1 MKDSSIRV
9 LLAKPGLD
17 SHESGIKMIAA
28 GLRDA
33 GMEVIYLGVFQ
44 SSESIVSTAL
54 EEDVDVIG
62 LSYLS
67 GGHQG
72 LTAELMEALKDAG
85 LAHVNVIC
93 GGIIPDDDHA
103 GLKAIGVKGV
113 YGPGTPMAEVAEE
126 IESFMRGAK

>member
-1 MKDSSIRV
+1 MNDPAIRV

-44 SSESIVSTAL
+44 TSDGIVSTAL

-72 LTAELMEALKDAG
+72 LTAELMAALKDAG
-85 LAHVNVIC
+85 LAHVSVIC
-93 GGIIPDDDHA
+93 GGIIPDDDRA
-103 GLKAIGVKGV
+103 ALKEIGVKGI
-113 YGPGTPMAEVAEE
+113 YGPGTPMAEVAAE
-126 IESFMRGAK
+126 ITGIVRGR